1 MINLKPLIDNEGE
14 VRELT
19 DEDLAKFKPAGE
31 VLPASLKTKLT
42 MRGRPKVDNPKNTIS
57 IRLSDDVLEY
67 FKSTGKGWQTRMNE
81 VLEQYVVSHR

>member
-1 MINLKPLIDNEGE
+1 MVNSKPLIDNKGE

-31 VLPASLKTKLT
+31 VLPALLKTKLM
-42 MRGRPKVDNPKNTIS
+42 MRGRPKVDNPKKTIS